1 MTTHVLE
8 RTQVIDKPLAEVFPF
23 FADAANLQR
32 ITPKFLHFRIITP
45 GSIEMR
51 VGTRI
56 DYELSLFGVPLRWR
70 TRITEFVPGVRFVD
84 EQESGPYAL
93 WRHTHTFEA
102 SGNATRMRDRVEY
115 REPLG
120 LLGRIAHA
128 LFVERTLNRIFD
140 FRRDEIARHFAR
152 AMPEVGRAAI
162 SGA

>member
-93 WRHTHTFEA
+93 WRHTHTA
-102 SGNATRMRDRVEY
+102 DGCRAWMTAPWWAPAYLLV
-115 REPLG
+115 LG
-120 LLGRIAHA
+120 IALRRIAQLA
-128 LFVERTLNRIFD
+128 SKPD
-140 FRRDEIARHFAR
+140 A
-152 AMPEVGRAAI
+152 
-162 SGA
+162 